1 MRNTAF
7 IDFST
12 TYFSVLLF
20 TLEMTNVL
28 IYVSFLQEWGKP
40 GDIHNLGLTWHVPS
54 DEEIG
59 AAQKL
64 LDEFLADELTTLN
77 DFADGKVP
85 LNRDQ
90 LLNRLNVV
98 SNILYGCGSLLPFWK
113 NGDKT
118 EEEDF
123 CPKNLVDSV
132 TDLTP
137 LEFVTVPRALKLTL
151 RGKNVR
157 QEIAATASKLQVN
170 VTYLYYPYVTFYIP
184 KQLNYQGYRL

>member
-1 MRNTAF
+1 
-7 IDFST
+7 
-12 TYFSVLLF
+12 
-20 TLEMTNVL
+20 
-28 IYVSFLQEWGKP
+28 
-40 GDIHNLGLTWHVPS
+40 VPS
-54 DEEIG
+54 DEEIV

-77 DFADGKVP
+77 DFSDGKVP

-98 SNILYGCGSLLPFWK
+98 SNILHGCGSLLPFWK

-118 EEEDF
+118 DEEDF

-157 QEIAATASKLQVN
+157 QEIATTASKLQVN

-184 KQLNYQGYRL
+184 K

>member
-1 MRNTAF
+1 
-7 IDFST
+7 
-12 TYFSVLLF
+12 
-20 TLEMTNVL
+20 
-28 IYVSFLQEWGKP
+28 
-40 GDIHNLGLTWHVPS
+40 VPS

-64 LDEFLADELTTLN
+64 LDEFLADELTTLSE
-77 DFADGKVP
+77 FADGKIS

-98 SNILYGCGSLLPFWK
+98 SNILHGCGSLLPFWK
-113 NGDKT
+113 NGDKNDG
-118 EEEDF
+118 EDF

-157 QEIAATASKLQVN
+157 QEIAMTASKLQVRDSPCH
-170 VTYLYYPYVTFYIP
+170 L
-184 KQLNYQGYRL
+184 

>member
-1 MRNTAF
+1 M
-7 IDFST
+7 
-12 TYFSVLLF
+12 
-20 TLEMTNVL
+20 
-28 IYVSFLQEWGKP
+28 QEWGKP

-54 DEEIG
+54 DEEIV

-77 DFADGKVP
+77 DFSDGKVP

-98 SNILYGCGSLLPFWK
+98 SNILHGCGSLLPFWK

-118 EEEDF
+118 DEEDF

-157 QEIAATASKLQVN
+157 QEIATTASKLQVN

-184 KQLNYQGYRL
+184 K